1 MPALVKQVGFCLVCG
16 NSIHSDDDFEES
28 DRGSCHSKCLE
39 EDSKQENT
47 VDFI

>member
-16 NSIHSDDDFEES
+16 NSIHSEDRFE
-28 DRGSCHSKCLE
+28 K
-39 EDSKQENT
+39 SKQGACHTECLKDGSEQDDT

>member
-28 DRGSCHSKCLE
+28 DNGACHTECL
-39 EDSKQENT
+39 DNT
-47 VDFI
+47 PEQDNAVDFI